1 MKVVRPDNIFYPQAT
16 SWFCLVKEPEVDS
29 NPPVGWATV
38 YIQSRRQRAAG
49 LTAVSNCSNIA
60 HNGRNISY
68 RSIVVHK
75 YDIVRTDLD
84 RRN

>member
-16 SWFCLVKEPEVDS
+16 SWFCLVKELEVDS
-29 NPPVGWATV
+29 IPPVGWATV

-60 HNGRNISY
+60 HNGRNISC
-68 RSIVVHK
+68 RLAVVDM
-75 YDIVRTDLD
+75 YGGVRTNLD